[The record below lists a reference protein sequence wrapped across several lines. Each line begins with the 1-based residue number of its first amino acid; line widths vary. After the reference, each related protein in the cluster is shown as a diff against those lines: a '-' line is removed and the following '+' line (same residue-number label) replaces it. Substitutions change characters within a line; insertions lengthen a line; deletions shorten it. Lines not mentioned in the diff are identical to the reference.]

1 MKIHSPNFKNL
12 LGHNPALASFVSYKL
27 IQPHGITTIDSRDFC
42 SLDYFKFNKWNG
54 DIEWSPFN
62 FKRSLVGNY
71 VFGNDFNWFR
81 ITNNYNDPTKGF
93 FHFYGFW
100 EITTDINRAFSMSF
114 TPPDSIGSLIYT
126 GTDNDTMAT
135 ITTDFTKVDISGL
148 RITTTNTSPPT
159 ILVGVTSTSSSQTLN
174 LNINGVA
181 KINMYS

>member
-1 MKIHSPNFKNL
+1 
-12 LGHNPALASFVSYKL
+12 
-27 IQPHGITTIDSRDFC
+27 
-42 SLDYFKFNKWNG
+42 
-54 DIEWSPFN
+54 
-62 FKRSLVGNY
+62 
-71 VFGNDFNWFR
+71 
-81 ITNNYNDPTKGF
+81 
-93 FHFYGFW
+93 
-100 EITTDINRAFSMSF
+100 MSF